1 LGGTSLDMGKLGFGI
16 AGPLASPVI
25 SSVQTE
31 SLIEQALIGGIRFFD
46 TGPSYG
52 GGRGEQRL
60 GRVIARNE
68 RNNIFVSTKAG
79 LTEQGKRDFSPA
91 NIANS
96 LHRSLERLQTNHV
109 DCLFL
114 HGIASNE
121 LNQELMTTL
130 ADLRSQG
137 LFLKLGIAGRGE
149 ILDIVIADR
158 SSFDLVML
166 AMGPNQLVNNLNRAL
181 AARKAGLQVI
191 GIEMLAH
198 TRSTW
203 KLSVRPAD
211 LWHMARYLR
220 RGGQLQKAQST
231 MTVLKQALEF
241 AKVDMVLSSTT
252 KKEHLQEWLD
262 CLDEHKDS
270 S

>member
-1 LGGTSLDMGKLGFGI
+1 MGKLGFGI
-16 AGPLASPVI
+16 AGPLASSVV
-25 SSVQTE
+25 SSAHTE
-31 SLIEQALIGGIRFFD
+31 SLIEQALAGGISFFD

-60 GRVIARNE
+60 GRAIARNKRE
-68 RNNIFVSTKAG
+68 NMFISTKAG
-79 LTEQGKRDFSPA
+79 LTEQGKRDFLPA
-91 NIANS
+91 NISNS
-96 LHRSLERLQTNHV
+96 LHRSLERLQTDHV

-114 HGIASNE
+114 HGIASME
-121 LNQELMTTL
+121 LNEELL
-130 ADLRSQG
+130 IVLDDLRRQK
-137 LFLKLGIAGRGE
+137 LFTKLGIAGQGK
-149 ILDIVIADR
+149 ILDIVIANR
-158 SSFDLVML
+158 GSFDLLML
-166 AMGPNQLVNNLNRAL
+166 AMGPNQLDNNLSRAI
-181 AARKAGLQVI
+181 AAKEAGLQVI

-198 TRSTW
+198 TRNPW

-220 RGGQLQKAQST
+220 RGGQVQESQST

-252 KKEHLQEWLD
+252 KKKHLQEWLN
-262 CLDEHKDS
+262 CLDEHKNS